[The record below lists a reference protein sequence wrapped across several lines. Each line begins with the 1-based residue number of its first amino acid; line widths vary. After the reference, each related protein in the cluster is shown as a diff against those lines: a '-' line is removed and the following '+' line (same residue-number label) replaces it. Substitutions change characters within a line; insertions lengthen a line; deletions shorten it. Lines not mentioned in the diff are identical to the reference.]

1 MFTQNITSEYS
12 SLQDKVVQ
20 TVPVPKKKKKR
31 KSNNLKTAT
40 TYDKIWEHKCWQEHG
55 HNPQ

>member
-20 TVPVPKKKKKR
+20 TVPVPKKKKK
-31 KSNNLKTAT
+31 KNIQQPKNC
-40 TYDKIWEHKCWQEHG
+40 YDLW
-55 HNPQ
+55 